1 MNAFIPQL
9 IVSGGQTGV
18 DRAALD
24 VAIELQVPHGG
35 HCPRGRKAEDGPIP
49 EAYRLTET
57 SSDRY
62 PERTELNVRN
72 TDATLILHRG
82 VISAGT
88 ALTVRIAK
96 RWQRPCF
103 CVDISDTD
111 AAVRIREW
119 LVTNRPDRLNVA
131 GPRESSSPGIYV
143 ASRQLLNCVFEPAA
157 LSSKPLGPSIN
168 GHRPLGPTELS

>member
-1 MNAFIPQL
+1 MPQR
-9 IVSGGQTGV
+9 IISGGQTGV

-24 VAIELQVPHGG
+24 VAIELQLPHGG
-35 HCPRGRKAEDGPIP
+35 HCPRGRKAEDGRIP
-49 EAYRLTET
+49 EVYALTET

-88 ALTVRIAK
+88 ALTARMAK
-96 RWQRPCF
+96 RWHRPCL
-103 CVDISDTD
+103 CVSVSDSE
-111 AAVRIREW
+111 AAAQIREW
-119 LVTNRPDRLNVA
+119 LLSHRPNRLNIA

-143 ASRQLLNCVFEPAA
+143 DSRLLLTSVLQQDT
-157 LSSKPLGPSIN
+157 LSPRPLSPSIGCAGPLGPSK
-168 GHRPLGPTELS
+168 LS